1 MKGSTSCCSD
11 KNELNPMASTLFHS
25 LRFRLIASVVTI
37 EIVMLSLL
45 VWNNITIIHAT
56 HTDRLRDTASSI
68 IQQIANTSGNHM
80 VAVDYAT
87 LEDYLGKVMNY
98 QELDYL
104 VILDRDEETVIT
116 LGSAPHAPWPAID
129 PHPDQ
134 VRDGVFDTS
143 SEIMVAGQPMG
154 KVLMGFSLSLM
165 EEAIRKS
172 RIRGISIAA
181 AEIILTVIVTVLIG
195 LGLTR
200 RLGVLSNAAQQVG
213 GGNYSVKIPVET
225 ADEVGKTA
233 RAFNQMVTEVSN
245 RSQQL
250 EEAEKKA
257 RTLLAENRQLVHTSL
272 TVQEEERKHLAREL
286 HDELGQCITAI
297 QADAKS
303 IRDLSLGRD
312 ERIMTSSG
320 AILEVSS
327 RIYEVVH
334 SMMQRLRP
342 GILDDLGLVEALQEE
357 ISAWQER
364 NPNTKCMFNTSG
376 NLADLGERTNI
387 TIYRIVQECLTNI
400 AKHANAAQVTINL
413 SANTDGLVLGVR
425 DDGRGMDLSAPTGSG
440 LGLIGMRERAEAL
453 GGNFSI
459 TSEPGKG
466 SSITVTVSE
475 YLTNTSEGRKIL

>member
-1 MKGSTSCCSD
+1 MKDSTSCCSD
-11 KNELNPMASTLFHS
+11 ENGLNPMASTLFHS

-45 VWNNITIIHAT
+45 VWNNITIIYST
-56 HTDRLRDTASSI
+56 HTDRLRDTASSM
-68 IQQIANTSGNHM
+68 IQQIANTSGNYM

-104 VILDRDEETVIT
+104 VILDRGEGTVIT

-154 KVLMGFSLSLM
+154 RVLMGFSLSLM

-364 NPNTKCMFNTSG
+364 NPNTKYIFNTSG
-376 NLADLGERTNI
+376 DLAGLGERINI
-387 TIYRIVQECLTNI
+387 TIYRIVQECLTNV
-400 AKHANAAQVTINL
+400 AKYAKAAQVTINL
-413 SANTDGLVLGVR
+413 SANSGGLVLSVE
-425 DDGRGMDLSAPTGSG
+425 DDGRGMDLSVPGIG

-453 GGNFSI
+453 GGTFSI

-466 SSITVTVSE
+466 LSITVTVSE
-475 YLTNTSEGRKIL
+475 YLTDTSEGRKIL